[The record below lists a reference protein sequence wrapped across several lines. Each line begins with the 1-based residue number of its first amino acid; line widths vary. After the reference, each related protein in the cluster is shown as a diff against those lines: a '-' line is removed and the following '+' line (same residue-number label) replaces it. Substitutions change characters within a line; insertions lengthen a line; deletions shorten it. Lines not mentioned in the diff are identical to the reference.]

1 MEFFNLI
8 KATQKSGKLDAVHW
22 QTAKTEARANLMLD
36 VALEDA
42 GIEIGR
48 GHDYNKPVRTDFP
61 VFDDLPE
68 EGIVDFEWCKRYE
81 LADDGR
87 TWQLIQIAATDD
99 EHTEE
104 SDGTIESHK
113 LGLSVELA
121 HFWIGGEFT
130 ATTEERAAAI
140 KAQMDMD
147 NHYLQNVILAV
158 NSVEP
163 LKQCHNHIRQA
174 LLEAIKFIW
183 PVDGKT
189 PELSHVLAF
198 SKEWI
203 EALNDNATGRGNHRA
218 DVIEKWK
225 AKCTPSSSP
234 AADPTRKNAEKGM
247 IRTDAGTNAGGR
259 IATDRNPELLP
270 SLDVLDI
277 EIAAATLPMDFNIYE
292 FPAGVV
298 RRAKEI
304 IANKEDPWK
313 TWSAVLR
320 KSPGILDFSR
330 GAIFVLIR
338 NSPEVALHSIPALTS
353 HVAKNLLEI
362 KYLPDEGKAD
372 SEERWNAIQHYF
384 IAPSAAEETNQISE
398 EQTAENIQPPA
409 QLVKI
414 GPGVFD
420 ATALF
425 NAPSGNAAEEK
436 ANNVPVEEANN
447 HETKTDSEIQPGEK
461 TIHSTE
467 SHVAVNQETDALN
480 NDAVHHNVGAET
492 QLFTHLMVDLEGF
505 GATPDAPI
513 VSIGAVFFNPETGMM
528 GGEFYKVISLRSSMG
543 FGGQPDADTILWWL
557 KQSAE
562 ARSAILVDDAIPLD
576 DALLQLNEFIC
587 ENAANGPASVQL
599 WGDGATY
606 DNVLLRSSYKRTGIP
621 AIWKF
626 WNDRDV
632 RTIVELGKAIGI
644 NPRYEIPFEGEQHN
658 ALADARH
665 QVKYVSAIW
674 QQLIK
679 N

>member
-8 KATQKSGKLDAVHW
+8 KATQKSGKPDAVHW
-22 QTAKTEARANLMLD
+22 QTAKTEARAYLMLD

-42 GIEIGR
+42 GIETGR

-68 EGIVDFEWCKRYE
+68 EGAIDFEWCKRYE
-81 LADDGR
+81 LADNGR
-87 TWQLIQIAATDD
+87 TWQLIQTAADDD
-99 EHTEE
+99 ETEE
-104 SDGTIESHK
+104 QSGAIESYK
-113 LGLSVELA
+113 MGLSVELA
-121 HFWIGGEFT
+121 HFWLGGMFT
-130 ATTEERAAAI
+130 ATPEERAAAI

-147 NHYLQNVILAV
+147 NNYLQNVILAV

-174 LLEAIKFIW
+174 LLDALKLIW
-183 PVDGKT
+183 PLEGKI

-203 EALNDNATGRGNHRA
+203 AALNDNSAGRGNHRA

-225 AKCTPSSSP
+225 AKSAPLAAVAQSSKSAP
-234 AADPTRKNAEKGM
+234 ENM
-247 IRTDAGTNAGGR
+247 IRTDAGTNAGGQ
-259 IATDRNPELLP
+259 IKTDRNPELSP

-330 GAIFVLIR
+330 GSIFVLIR
-338 NSPEVALHSIPALTS
+338 NTPTEALHSIPTLTS

-362 KYLPDEGKAD
+362 NFMPDDAKLN

-384 IAPSAAEETNQISE
+384 IAPAAVEESSE
-398 EQTAENIQPPA
+398 NVDQQHAENNQPPA
-409 QLVKI
+409 QLVKVGAGI
-414 GPGVFD
+414 FD

-425 NAPSGNAAEEK
+425 NAPSKDTAAEK
-436 ANNVPVEEANN
+436 TNNVPVEEANN
-447 HETKTDSEIQPGEK
+447 DETKAGYEVLSGE
-461 TIHSTE
+461 TAAYSTE
-467 SHVAVNQETDALN
+467 SHVAVNQERDALN
-480 NDAVHHNVGAET
+480 NDTVHRNESTET

-505 GATPDAPI
+505 GSNPDAPI
-513 VSIGAVFFNPETGMM
+513 VSIGAVFFNPETGGM
-528 GGEFYKVISLRSSMG
+528 GSEFYKVISLGSSMG

-587 ENAANGPASVQL
+587 ENAANGPTSVQL
-599 WGDGATY
+599 WGNGATY

-621 AIWKF
+621 AIWEF

>member
-8 KATQKSGKLDAVHW
+8 KATQKSGKPDAIHW

-42 GIEIGR
+42 GIETGR

-61 VFDDLPE
+61 VFNDLPE
-68 EGIVDFEWCKRYE
+68 EGTVDFDWCKRYE
-81 LADDGR
+81 LAEDGR
-87 TWQLIQIAATDD
+87 TWQLIQTAAVDD
-99 EHTEE
+99 EEAE
-104 SDGTIESHK
+104 DLSDAIESYK
-113 LGLSVELA
+113 MGLSVELA
-121 HFWIGGEFT
+121 HFWIGGMFT
-130 ATTEERAAAI
+130 ATPEERAAAI

-147 NHYLQNVILAV
+147 NNYLQNVILAV
-158 NSVEP
+158 NSIEP
-163 LKQCHNHIRQA
+163 LKQCHNHIRHT
-174 LLEAIKFIW
+174 LLEAIKSIW
-183 PVDGKT
+183 PLDGKT

-203 EALNDNATGRGNHRA
+203 EALNDNSAGRGNHRA

-225 AKCTPSSSP
+225 AKSAPKP
-234 AADPTRKNAEKGM
+234 AAVHSVKGEPENM
-247 IRTDAGTNAGGR
+247 IRTDAGTNAGGQ
-259 IATDRNPELLP
+259 IKTDRNTDLAP
-270 SLDVLDI
+270 SPDVLDI

-304 IANKEDPWK
+304 ITNKEEPWK

-338 NSPEVALHSIPALTS
+338 NAPTEVLHSIPALTS

-362 KYLPDEGKAD
+362 KFMPDDGRPN

-384 IAPSAAEETNQISE
+384 ISPAAVEENGENADQ
-398 EQTAENIQPPA
+398 QYAESKQPPA
-409 QLVKI
+409 QLVKVGAGI
-414 GPGVFD
+414 FD

-425 NAPSGNAAEEK
+425 NAPSKDTAAENT
-436 ANNVPVEEANN
+436 NNVPVEEANN
-447 HETKTDSEIQPGEK
+447 NETKTDSEIQPGEK
-461 TIHSTE
+461 AIHSTE
-467 SHVAVNQETDALN
+467 SHVAVNQETNALN
-480 NDAVHHNVGAET
+480 NDTVHRNESTET
-492 QLFTHLMVDLEGF
+492 QLFTHLMVDLECF
-505 GATPDAPI
+505 GSNPDAPI
-513 VSIGAVFFNPETGMM
+513 VSIGAVFFNPETGGM
-528 GGEFYKVISLRSSMG
+528 GSEFYKVISLGSSMG

-599 WGDGATY
+599 WGNGATY
-606 DNVLLRSSYKRTGIP
+606 DNVLLRSSYRRTGIP
-621 AIWKF
+621 ALWEF

-644 NPRYEIPFEGEQHN
+644 NPRYEIPFEGDQHN
-658 ALADARH
+658 ALSDARH